1 MLSMTPYPRG
11 GRRSRHSILGRA
23 LAVLAVLLTVLI
35 LVTVSLYFQLRDI
48 FAPPSAALT
57 EPRTT
62 AAETVSPFRG
72 TVRLTPQ
79 EQEAGK

>member
-1 MLSMTPYPRG
+1 MLSMTPYPRR

-57 EPRTT
+57 EPRT
-62 AAETVSPFRG
+62 VSPFRG
-72 TVRLTPQ
+72 TVRLAPQ